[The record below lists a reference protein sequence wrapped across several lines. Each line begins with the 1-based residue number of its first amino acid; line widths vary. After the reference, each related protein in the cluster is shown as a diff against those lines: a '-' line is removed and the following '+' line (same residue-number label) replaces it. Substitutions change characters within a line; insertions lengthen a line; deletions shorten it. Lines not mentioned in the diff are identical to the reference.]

1 MSFWDDQFSIEGYK
15 YGTEPNE
22 FLKLNA
28 HRIKRHGRILVPG
41 DGEGRNGVWLAEQ
54 GFDVVT
60 VDSSS
65 VGIRKTQ
72 ALARTRGVHV
82 SSIHSDLQDWDSSRE
97 LMRFD
102 GIAVIF
108 LHLPTE
114 IREQIYM
121 KLAKCLRPGG
131 TLLIELF
138 HPRQLGS
145 PSGGPKDVEV
155 LCSLEDLRR
164 IFVTP
169 PENRTTRNASIH
181 FEEILGEEVETVL
194 DEGPGHQGPAMVTRF
209 IGERV

>member
-1 MSFWDDQFSIEGYK
+1 MSFWDDQFSVEGYK
-15 YGTEPNE
+15 YGTEPND
-22 FLKLNA
+22 FLRLNM
-28 HRIKRHGRILVPG
+28 HRFKGHGRILLPG

-65 VGIRKTQ
+65 VGIKKTQ

-82 SSIHSDLQDWDSSRE
+82 SSIHSDLQYWDSSPE
-97 LMRFD
+97 SMSFD
-102 GIAVIF
+102 GIAIIY

-121 KLAKCLRPGG
+121 KLAECLRPRG

-138 HPRQLGS
+138 HPKQLGRS
-145 PSGGPKDVEV
+145 SGGPKDLGM

-164 IFVTP
+164 IFVTA
-169 PENRTTRNASIH
+169 PENGTTRKASIH